1 MTNDSNL
8 RCYIGVL
15 GVSMTCIIVFEFF
28 CCYLAFW
35 PYFLYFDTCI
45 LELKMGIDH
54 RLKLANDISV
64 LNGVLAHFMAIISF
78 FWCFLAAFLCYFG
91 TFVGCLIQLLSFLS
105 NLQVILMN

>member
-15 GVSMTCIIVFEFF
+15 GVLITCIIVFEFF

-64 LNGVLAHFMAIISF
+64 LNGVLAHFMAIFSF
-78 FWCFLAAFLCYFG
+78 FCVFFACISLLFWHFRGMFN
-91 TFVGCLIQLLSFLS
+91 TIFVFPFQFTGQF
-105 NLQVILMN
+105 